1 MNVKEFL
8 NRAEKMIKMA
18 PSAWAS
24 HCTWGPTVFSAT
36 CSPYREDISDPGKF
50 LHPSLISMLLFLT
63 HTSPLFLIFPFLQ
76 ACSMPQSVLFMH
88 VFVHSFV
95 AFIQKSTKLPICA
108 RHHAEAGIQQTP
120 IGMDPAPIELVPR
133 WERKTLNRE
142 MLGS

>member
-1 MNVKEFL
+1 
-8 NRAEKMIKMA
+8 
-18 PSAWAS
+18 
-24 HCTWGPTVFSAT
+24 
-36 CSPYREDISDPGKF
+36 
-50 LHPSLISMLLFLT
+50 
-63 HTSPLFLIFPFLQ
+63 
-76 ACSMPQSVLFMH
+76 MPQSVLFMH